1 MLGAIFSSPYD
12 EPEVHRASEYGGF

>member
-1 MLGAIFSSPYD
+1 MLGAKFSSPYD